1 MTASAASFGPAAAT
15 PGALGIL
22 VFVLFFATT
31 ILLGAGLGWRRGHA
45 GVDRGGGGTAEDW
58 GLGGRSFGT
67 WITWFLVGGDFYT
80 AYTVIAVPALVY
92 GTGAFGFFALP
103 YTIIV
108 YPFVYAVM
116 PRLWQRA
123 KAGGHLTAADLVRA
137 RHGSRALEVAVA
149 ATGLLAIV
157 PYIALQLVGI
167 RTVLEAL
174 GLPGEAPLITAFVS
188 LAAYTWLGG
197 LHAPALTAFLKDAM
211 IYLVVIAA
219 ITVIPLH
226 LGGYGAMFAHAR
238 IPGPPPPDGHVLR
251 AGQAVPYATLALSS
265 ALAAFLYPHTLTG
278 VLAARDADTIRRN
291 AALLPAY
298 TLLLGLI
305 ALLGLMAHAAG
316 IVTGNATAVVP
327 LLFLR
332 IFPGW
337 FAGFAFAAIAV
348 GALVP
353 AAVMAIGAAN
363 LVTRNLLPR
372 RPRDG
377 TRAAQVSGLLVKL
390 AALGCILLLNP
401 AFAIDLQLLGG
412 IWVLQTLPALVLGL
426 LPRTLSATGL
436 LAGWAAGMAGGTG
449 LVMED
454 GLKPVH
460 ALHLGLA
467 TTTVST
473 GLLALF
479 LNLAV
484 ALAVSWP
491 TRRRAWRGPGALR
504 GPQKQ
509 GGRAWRTRNC
519 LFCRCRCC

>member
-1 MTASAASFGPAAAT
+1 MSAPASVTIPAT
-15 PGALGIL
+15 PGLPGIL
-22 VFVLFFATT
+22 VFVLFFAAA
-31 ILLGAGLGWRRGHA
+31 ILLGAGLGWRRGHSGRTTSA
-45 GVDRGGGGTAEDW
+45 ETAEEW

-92 GTGAFGFFALP
+92 ATGAYGLFALP

-116 PRLWQRA
+116 PRLWQLA

-137 RHGSRALEVAVA
+137 RFASRPLELAVA
-149 ATGLLAIV
+149 ATGLLAII

-174 GLPGEAPLITAFVS
+174 GLPGEIPLVVAFVS

-197 LHAPALTAFLKDAM
+197 LHAPALTAFLKDVM
-211 IYLVVIAA
+211 IYLVVVAA
-219 ITVIPLH
+219 VTVIPLH
-226 LGGYGAMFAHAR
+226 LGGYGAMFAAASAHMK
-238 IPGPPPPDGHVLR
+238 PPPAGHVLG

-291 AALLPAY
+291 AVMLPAY

-305 ALLGLMAHAAG
+305 AMLGLMAHAAG
-316 IVTGNATAVVP
+316 IVTSHSTAVVP

-353 AAVMAIGAAN
+353 AAVMAVGAAN

-372 RPRDG
+372 RPGRSGRGDA
-377 TRAAQVSGLLVKL
+377 RAAQVSGLLVKL

-401 AFAIDLQLLGG
+401 TFAIDLQLLGG

-426 LPRTLSATGL
+426 LPLGLRAPGL
-436 LAGWAAGMAGGTG
+436 LAGWAAGMAGGTW
-449 LVMED
+449 LVMAD

-460 ALHLGLA
+460 ALHLVGIA
-467 TTTVST
+467 IPVST
-473 GLLALF
+473 GLLALL

-484 ALAVSWP
+484 SLLVSGAVAGLASRQVSWAP
-491 TRRRAWRGPGALR
+491 DAAR
-504 GPQKQ
+504 K
-509 GGRAWRTRNC
+509 
-519 LFCRCRCC
+519 